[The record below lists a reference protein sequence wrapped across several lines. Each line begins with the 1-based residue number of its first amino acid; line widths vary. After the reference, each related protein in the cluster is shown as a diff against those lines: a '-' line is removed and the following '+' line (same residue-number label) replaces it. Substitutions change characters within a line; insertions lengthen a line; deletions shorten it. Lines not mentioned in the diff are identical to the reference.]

1 MSGTTTAAGG
11 PRHLLVDTDLDP
23 VELAEVLA
31 DAAARKAGAVRDRPL
46 EGRAVALIFEKP
58 STRTRISFDV
68 GVARLGGHPL
78 VLDAQSTQL
87 GRGETVADTA
97 RVLSRYVDMVVLR
110 TFGQERIIELAASSA
125 VPVVN
130 ALTDSYH
137 PCQAL
142 ADLQTVAERH
152 GRLAGLT
159 LTYVGDGNNMAH
171 SLLLAGAAAGLH
183 VRVAAPRDYAPD
195 PAVLARA
202 AEVAVT
208 TGGSATTTED
218 AREAA
223 TGADVVYTDVFTSM
237 GQEAESARR
246 LHDLSAYRI
255 DQALLDLADPAA
267 IVLHC
272 LPAHRGEEITAEVI
286 DGPRSA
292 VWDQAENR
300 VHAQMALMAFLARA
314 SPARRRG

>member
-1 MSGTTTAAGG
+1 VSGTTTAGGG

-125 VPVVN
+125 VPVV
-130 ALTDSYH
+130 
-137 PCQAL
+137 QAL

-183 VRVAAPRDYAPD
+183 VRVAAPRAYAPD

-202 AEVAVT
+202 AELAVT

-218 AREAA
+218 VRGAA
-223 TGADVVYTDVFTSM
+223 TGADVLYTDVFTSM

-300 VHAQMALMAFLARA
+300 LHAQMALMAFLARA
-314 SPARRRG
+314 SPARGRG